1 MGCVYAD
8 NSPAHQ
14 AAAHLRLGHDRGGFQ
29 FFLVAFLWNFIQL
42 YDRFM
47 LAYGYYWA
55 FGSPF
60 REYGLAA
67 AVLSISA
74 LVISVFMIL
83 AIRLTGLMRGMYE
96 S

>member
-1 MGCVYAD
+1 
-8 NSPAHQ
+8 
-14 AAAHLRLGHDRGGFQ
+14 
-29 FFLVAFLWNFIQL
+29 
-42 YDRFM
+42 M

-96 S
+96 SYCTSILAACGSVVNHFMKSMASLEA